1 MKNNIKMTLA
11 VAALAV
17 AVTSCT
23 FFKSEK
29 PVAEQKDTPS
39 DTVQVVPADT
49 LAPVEQA
56 PDTVSGQ

>member
-11 VAALAV
+11 VVALAIAV
-17 AVTSCT
+17 ASCT

-29 PVAEQKDTPS
+29 PVAEQKDAPV
-39 DTVQVVPADT
+39 DTVQVAPSDT

-56 PDTVSGQ
+56 PDTVDGK